1 MATSEQPTLQCGE
14 KAFSILDQLVE
25 SGEMGVTEIAEET
38 EYHKSTVYV
47 HLRSLQEM
55 GIVVKAEQKYKASFK
70 ILEYSEKIKNKTGIY
85 TQGRDQIDALAKK
98 TGELVSLGALE
109 HESVRVIHTAKGEKA
124 IQDYDIGAKI
134 PIESSTMGKSILA
147 HLSTEEVNEIH
158 SEREA
163 ACFSRSTDAFLDE
176 LEGIREQGF
185 AVGAHHDSGTPYVAA
200 PEEGKARAK
209 SKRVDVTIRCISS
222 PILRDGVPVGVVS
235 LTGPAKRISG
245 SYQETIENQVLDV
258 SALIQDRMTYKE

>member
-1 MATSEQPTLQCGE
+1 MVTSERPTLQCGE

-25 SGEMGVTEIAEET
+25 SGKMGVTEIAEET
-38 EYHKSTVYV
+38 GYHKSTVYV
-47 HLRSLQEM
+47 HLRSLQEI
-55 GIVVKAEQKYKASFK
+55 GIVVKSDQKYKPSLK
-70 ILEYSEKIKNKTGIY
+70 ILRYSEKIKNNMGVY

-109 HESVRVIHTAKGEKA
+109 QESVRIIHTAKGEKA

-134 PIESSTMGKSILA
+134 PIKGSTMGNSILA
-147 HLSTEEVNEIH
+147 HLSTEEVNEIF

-163 ACFSRSTDAFLDE
+163 TYLSWSTDAFLDE
-176 LEGIREQGF
+176 LEDIRKQGL
-185 AVGAHHDSGTPYVAA
+185 AVGAHHDSGTPYIAA
-200 PEEGKARAK
+200 PKEGKARAK

-222 PILRDGVPVGVVS
+222 PILRDGEPVGVVS

-245 SYQETIENQVLDV
+245 SYQETIESQVLDA
-258 SALIQDRMTYKE
+258 SDLIQDRMTYEG